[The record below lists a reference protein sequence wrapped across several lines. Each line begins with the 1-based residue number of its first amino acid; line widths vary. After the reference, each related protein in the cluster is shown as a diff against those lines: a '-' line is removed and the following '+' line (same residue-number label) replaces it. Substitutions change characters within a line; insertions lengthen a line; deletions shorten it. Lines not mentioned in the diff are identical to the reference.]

1 MVTDS
6 AVGRN
11 TKHVQAVSSLAYQS
25 IKKEKCGKLMVNPET
40 KHPKC
45 VGLWLSHGFF
55 LTPNWG

>member
-25 IKKEKCGKLMVNPET
+25 IKKEKCGKPMVNP
-40 KHPKC
+40 
-45 VGLWLSHGFF
+45 W
-55 LTPNWG
+55 